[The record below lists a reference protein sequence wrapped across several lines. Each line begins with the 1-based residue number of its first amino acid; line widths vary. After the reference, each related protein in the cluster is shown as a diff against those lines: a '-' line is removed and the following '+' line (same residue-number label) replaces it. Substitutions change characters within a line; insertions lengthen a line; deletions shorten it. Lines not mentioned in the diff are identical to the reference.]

1 MSEPFNAEVNTGR
14 MAYRQEWEQADGRPV
29 IVYVY
34 PFWANETERL
44 VYEDA
49 VEANPIQDTEYR
61 LAYLQK
67 ISEMVLAKYGKH
79 IGLPK
84 GTEIL

>member
-1 MSEPFNAEVNTGR
+1 MSEPFNAETDTGR

-29 IVYVY
+29 IVYRE

-49 VEANPIQDTEYR
+49 VEANPIQDSEYR
-61 LAYLQK
+61 LAYLAK
-67 ISEMVLAKYGKH
+67 ISEMVVAKYGRNP
-79 IGLPK
+79 GLPK